1 MHPKIQIGY
10 RQVGPEVTRL
20 LLSSSPDLFDIMEI
34 LVNRG
39 SIGEGFQISCT
50 VALEWQP

>member
-1 MHPKIQIGY
+1 
-10 RQVGPEVTRL
+10 L

-50 VALEWQP
+50 VAMEWQP